1 MAKRKTTRVTQ
12 RVLNQDRVIAK
23 AVLGLKDYNPA
34 NSEFTSDKLREALKK
49 MEEALAAEAKAA
61 EAAAKAREAA
71 IDVEWIFHELVLG
84 TKRQVIAQYGD
95 DSEEIA
101 TLGMKRKSERRYGRP
116 KKNADRS

>member
-49 MEEALAAEAKAA
+49 MEDALAAEAKAA